1 MHRPVG
7 PGAAASVVAAEH
19 EVEVPRQQVAGVVVT
34 AVKAKEE
41 EGVPDLSEVIH
52 QSEVG
57 RLRY

>member
-1 MHRPVG
+1 
-7 PGAAASVVAAEH
+7 VVAAEH
-19 EVEVPRQQVAGVVVT
+19 EVEVPRQQVAGVAVT

-52 QSEVG
+52 QSEVE